1 MSSVSAAPP
10 DAPRPADRPVPRPG
24 RAAAFRNAVRARRH
38 ARPSPAV
45 LDVREGTLPRTSD
58 GVNHFFSHP

>member
-10 DAPRPADRPVPRPG
+10 EAPCPADRSVPRPG
-24 RAAAFRNAVRARRH
+24 RAAAFLNAVRARRL
-38 ARPSPAV
+38 AAV